1 MSSLIPVMI
10 GVWLGFMVL
19 IVAFYAARIKKVGPN
34 EVMVISGRSAPDASQ
49 DSVNFRVVSGGRS
62 FIWPIV
68 ERVDYLSLEV
78 MLIQFTVE
86 THDKAQ
92 QVVELTVVAQ
102 VKVAQDWDAIR
113 KAAVQL
119 LSKSPAEI
127 AQIARERLERQ
138 VYALSETLT
147 VEEIK
152 SSKVAF
158 AEQLQEDARESLDQ
172 LGIVIDSCL
181 VRQAK

>member
-1 MSSLIPVMI
+1 
-10 GVWLGFMVL
+10 
-19 IVAFYAARIKKVGPN
+19 
-34 EVMVISGRSAPDASQ
+34 
-49 DSVNFRVVSGGRS
+49 
-62 FIWPIV
+62 
-68 ERVDYLSLEV
+68 
-78 MLIQFTVE
+78 
-86 THDKAQ
+86 
-92 QVVELTVVAQ
+92 
-102 VKVAQDWDAIR
+102 
-113 KAAVQL
+113 L

-181 VRQAK
+181 LRQAK